1 MAKKIK
7 FTVTMYKTKGLVKCA
22 KNNRRLVS
30 FLSPEMFY
38 LYAHNYCINSFLFYQ
53 VVFMYLCSS
62 IILRNVLVLRTS
74 SSYFDIDTLFCSF
87 LLYIAIFN

>member
-1 MAKKIK
+1 MLKK
-7 FTVTMYKTKGLVKCA
+7 
-22 KNNRRLVS
+22 NRRLVS

-38 LYAHNYCINSFLFYQ
+38 LYAHNYCIHSSLFYH

-62 IILRNVLVLRTS
+62 IILRILLVLQTS
-74 SSYFDIDTLFCSF
+74 SSYFDIDTLFGSF